1 MISYLILVVQ
11 ELKSNSLV
19 HRWRCGVYFLWVTKV
34 MQQFKGI
41 KIRTASLLYDICS
54 FFLQI
59 LIIRLAASSVSVWPH
74 EHFVSH
80 QSAFGYFHC
89 SFCKDAPKTFLSSHE
104 WISTRLSYLFML
116 SDFLICNLLQHLN
129 CYSKL
134 RVNEICINWKF
145 SHDSCLFHYHNFGF
159 DQL

>member
-1 MISYLILVVQ
+1 MISYLILVEQ
-11 ELKSNSLV
+11 ELKSNSVV

-34 MQQFKGI
+34 MQQSKGPKSEQLHFFMI
-41 KIRTASLLYDICS
+41 FVHS
-54 FFLQI
+54 FCRFW
-59 LIIRLAASSVSVWPH
+59 IIRLAASSVSVWPH